1 MNEKKSPNKICPDFS
16 IRNNQSKNSH
26 YRIVVLRGFEPQ
38 FSGPKPDV
46 LPLYYRTK
54 CLLKIVMYRLYKYS
68 QRICQGQESSQ
79 GLRLRQKEEYSFY
92 LNKYIYL
99 NKNIF

>member
-1 MNEKKSPNKICPDFS
+1 MILVTTQETRF
-16 IRNNQSKNSH
+16 
-26 YRIVVLRGFEPQ
+26 F
-38 FSGPKPDV
+38 
-46 LPLYYRTK
+46 LYIFLYK
-54 CLLKIVMYRLYKYS
+54 VVMYRLYKYS

-79 GLRLRQKEEYSFY
+79 GLRLRQKEEYSLY